1 MGAGKCSASGLPEA
15 EDEADGDDGGADD
28 GHASDGGGGDADSG
42 ERNGDDGDGV
52 GDSDGGEGGGGGGG
66 GGGEAVGADCG
77 GSVGIGIGA
86 VDGDVGADSV
96 GERVRD
102 GGDGSV
108 GAVCDGAF
116 WEQRFESEAFFS
128 HYYLKRVVGG
138 IKHQMSAW
146 GTVGRADMRTQ

>member
-52 GDSDGGEGGGGGGG
+52 GDSDGGEGGGGGG